1 MICFAIKIYVVVNL
15 LTCYHPRFFKGYN
28 ALPMLKFVIQLCF
41 AGLITLSITSPCYSQ
56 FLPEI
61 NEPVFKK
68 DTFNI
73 AQYGA
78 KADGITLNTKSI
90 SEAID
95 ACSKN
100 GGGVVLV
107 PGGLWLTGPV
117 VLQSN
122 INLCIAKDAL
132 LQFTADF
139 NQYQLVESNYEGLP
153 AYRNQ

>member
-1 MICFAIKIYVVVNL
+1 MYKFAINL
-15 LTCYHPRFFKGYN
+15 FGVGLLVIITALQGYTQI
-28 ALPMLKFVIQLCF
+28 LPAV
-41 AGLITLSITSPCYSQ
+41 S
-56 FLPEI
+56 
-61 NEPVFKK
+61 EPVFKK

-78 KADGITLNTKSI
+78 KADGITLNTNSI
-90 SEAID
+90 SKAIN

-107 PGGLWLTGPV
+107 PGGLWLTGPL

-122 INLCIAKDAL
+122 VNLCIAKDAL

-139 NQYQLVESNYEGLP
+139 NQYQLVEINYEG
-153 AYRNQ
+153 